1 MRKCAVWLLLQTLLV
16 VNDVS
21 GFSLSELI
29 SDLHPLSISTSD
41 TAQQF
46 EGWGTSLAWFA
57 EYVGGLA
64 GNDMSRLRFCIKPGS
79 LSNREVSRDMWTNK
93 CDLQSGSKT

>member
-1 MRKCAVWLLLQTLLV
+1 MRRILIWLMLQAVI
-16 VNDVS
+16 DVS

-29 SDLHPLSISTSD
+29 SDLHPLSISTGD

-64 GNDMSRLRFCIKPGS
+64 GDDMTRACFHRKPGS
-79 LSNREVSRDMWTNK
+79 LPIARPVAT
-93 CDLQSGSKT
+93 C

>member
-1 MRKCAVWLLLQTLLV
+1 MRKHLISLLLQALIF

-64 GNDMSRLRFCIKPGS
+64 GDDMTRVRFDIKPGS
-79 LSNREVSRDMWTNK
+79 LAES
-93 CDLQSGSKT
+93 

>member
-1 MRKCAVWLLLQTLLV
+1 MRKLLIWLLLIV
-16 VNDVS
+16 VDDVS

-41 TAQQF
+41 PAQQF

-64 GNDMSRLRFCIKPGS
+64 GDDMTRARFYRSLDHFPILRSVATCGRT
-79 LSNREVSRDMWTNK
+79 L
-93 CDLQSGSKT
+93 